1 MPREVSGDDLWIPLV
16 SGSQVVHLLFPHL
29 PVANGLLSSSHFRKL
44 RRAIRDSGGISH
56 FCSTIQKRD
65 LVYLRNYK
73 LQKDYRRSKTKWA
86 TGFIENLIGI
96 THD

>member
-16 SGSQVVHLLFPHL
+16 SGSQVVHLLSPHL

-56 FCSTIQKRD
+56 FCSTYSETGSRLPAEIR
-65 LVYLRNYK
+65 YANHLRH
-73 LQKDYRRSKTKWA
+73 A
-86 TGFIENLIGI
+86 LILHYWFGWEARE
-96 THD
+96 